1 MDDGGSFAEHALD
14 LIVRVGPPFDTGAR
28 LRRMFGG
35 HGIFCDGVMFALIA
49 DDTLY
54 LKADDDTKP
63 AFLNAGSLPFTYEK
77 AGREIELSYL
87 TVPDEAG
94 EDAEELR
101 GWAHMALAAANRAQT
116 RKAAKTPKKAAKKP
130 SHRTATPGPE

>member
-1 MDDGGSFAEHALD
+1 MEDGGSFAEHVLD
-14 LIVRVGPPFDTGAR
+14 LIVRVGPPFDTCAR

-35 HGIFCDGVMFALIA
+35 HGIFCDGVMFALIS

-54 LKADDDTKP
+54 FKADDNTKP
-63 AFLNAGSLPFTYEK
+63 AFLDAGSLPFTYEK

-94 EDAEELR
+94 EDVEELR
-101 GWAHMALAAANRAQT
+101 NWAHMALAAANRAHA
-116 RKAAKTPKKAAKKP
+116 KIPNLAAGKPAKPRNNKR
-130 SHRTATPGPE
+130 S